1 MAITTGII
9 LVLILL
15 VCSALVS
22 GSEVAFFSLSESDKQ
37 SMAERQSPASKL
49 AMRLLDKPESLLA
62 TILVAKNLMNV
73 AVIIIVAHISQP
85 LFQDAGSTLVV
96 FVLQVAVLTFV
107 LLLLGELMPKTYAN
121 QFAQRYA
128 GLMAFPLQA
137 LRIFL
142 YPLSILLTSGTGIIN
157 KRLSNSEQNVSM
169 DELSQA
175 IEEASDDLTD
185 EKEMLEGIVNFSNIQ
200 VKEIMKPRMNI
211 VALDYGY
218 SMEKVIG
225 VIVES
230 GYSRLPVYEDDFDN
244 IRGILYV
251 KDLLPYI
258 NLKQK
263 QDFNWQ
269 QLIREF
275 YFVPESKIISELL
288 EEFQQKKIH
297 MAIVIDEY
305 GGTSGLVT
313 LEDILEEIVGEITDE
328 SDVEEA
334 LYNKTG
340 DKTWE
345 FAGRISLNDFCKI
358 VDCDIKQFDEI
369 KGDADSLAG
378 LILEIKGEI
387 PQENDELPF
396 GRFVF
401 TIKGVDK
408 RRIKLIEVYAEDK

>member
-22 GSEVAFFSLSESDKQ
+22 GSEVAFFSLSDSDKQ
-37 SMAERQSPASKL
+37 SMAERQSLASKL

-73 AVIIIVAHISQP
+73 AVIIILAHISHP

-96 FVLQVAVLTFV
+96 FVVQVAVLTFV

-121 QFAQRYA
+121 QFAHRYA
-128 GLMAFPLQA
+128 VLMAFPLQA
-137 LRIFL
+137 LRIVL

-157 KRLSNSEQNVSM
+157 KKLTNSEQNVSM

-200 VKEIMKPRMNI
+200 VKEIMKPRLNI

-218 SMEKVIG
+218 SMKKVIG

-378 LILEIKGEI
+378 LILEIKGEM
-387 PQENDELPF
+387 PQENDKLPF

-408 RRIKLIEVYAEDK
+408 RRIKLIEVYAKDK